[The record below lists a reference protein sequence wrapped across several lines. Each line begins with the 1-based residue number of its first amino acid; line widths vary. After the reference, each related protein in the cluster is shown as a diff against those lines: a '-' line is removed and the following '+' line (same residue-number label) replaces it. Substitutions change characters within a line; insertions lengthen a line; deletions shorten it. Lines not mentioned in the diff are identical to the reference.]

1 MKIEKSYEKYQ
12 GLYDFATE
20 HDFGVLKS
28 AGYGNY
34 GGIESEYGIDGY
46 EENETIN

>member
-34 GGIESEYGIDGY
+34 GGIESEYEAEYND
-46 EENETIN
+46 ETIQ